1 MHFHVF
7 VLTLN
12 HKSVFSSSDDVTSLY
27 SLLHDVILLSIW
39 IENVDL
45 VVPQEKLS
53 FTKISITLL

>member
-12 HKSVFSSSDDVTSLY
+12 HKGVFSSSDDVTSLY